1 MQVQF
6 WGTRGSIPKPG
17 PTTIR
22 YGGNTSCVEVR
33 TERGT
38 LIIIDGGS
46 GLHGLGLKLLSGG
59 RKDLVGHVLISHTH
73 WDHIQGVPFFA
84 PFFVPGHR
92 WDVYGPKG
100 LNQSLRDTLAGQM
113 QHTYFPVS
121 PDQFGATI
129 RYHDLVE
136 GTFEIDD
143 VRITAQYLNHP
154 ALTLGYRLEADG
166 ATFVYCCDHEP
177 FSRAAADGA
186 EFVGLD
192 KRHADFIDGAD
203 LLVHDAQ
210 YTAAEYP
217 AKIGWGHSS
226 HEFVVRLA
234 QRANV
239 KHVALTHHD
248 PLRADEALERIVEG
262 LKVGLTADLSPLVVS
277 AAAEGETIVLT
288 PSHRTG
294 SHGDGQEFDAMTPV
308 EPALVDR
315 YVLVGVGDAKLATA
329 VGDAAKA
336 EGLRV
341 ARCASLDAA
350 RSLVAEDAPSLALV
364 DDTID
369 RDAHKRIGDVIR
381 ETGGDQ
387 IPVVMVAHREA
398 DVEGAADWLVAPFTE
413 SFARAKIRAWVLRE
427 ACRWARAPF
436 PKEETKRLEAIRA
449 LGLLDTDPEE
459 RFDRITRLALALFN
473 VPIATIGFV
482 DERRQWFKSSQ
493 GLKDRENSRDEAFCA
508 HVVHSRAPM
517 IVPDALLDARF
528 AHNPL
533 VLGEPRIRFYAGHP
547 LILADGHCV
556 GTLCLIDTRPRT
568 IEGDDLARFRDLA
581 GIALDEIQAL
591 NGKRIS

>member
-17 PTTIR
+17 PATIR
-22 YGGNTSCVEVR
+22 YGGNTSCVTVR
-33 TERGT
+33 TQRGT
-38 LIIIDGGS
+38 LVVIDGGS
-46 GLHGLGLKLLSGG
+46 GLHGLGLELLSGG

-84 PFFVPGHR
+84 PFFVPGNQ

-143 VRITAQYLNHP
+143 VRITTQYLNHP
-154 ALTLGYRLEADG
+154 ALTLGYRLDADG
-166 ATFVYCCDHEP
+166 ATFVYSCDHEP

-186 EFVGLD
+186 DFVGLD
-192 KRHADFIDGAD
+192 KRHAEFIEGAD

-234 QRANV
+234 QRARV

-248 PLRADEALERIVEG
+248 PLRTDDALDRIVETLRAG
-262 LKVGLTADLSPLVVS
+262 LDAGHSPLVVS
-277 AAAEGETIVLT
+277 AATEGETIILA
-288 PSHRTG
+288 PSRPAG
-294 SHGDGQEFDAMTPV
+294 VPVGGKDFDAMALV
-308 EPALVDR
+308 EPALADR
-315 YVLVGVGDAKLATA
+315 YVLVGVADAKLATA

-336 EGLRV
+336 EGLRIACCSSV
-341 ARCASLDAA
+341 EAA
-350 RSLVAEDAPSLALV
+350 RLLVAEDAPSLALV
-364 DDTID
+364 DNTID
-369 RDAHKRIGDVIR
+369 PEGHKRIGDVIR

-387 IPVVMVAHREA
+387 IPVVMVANREA
-398 DVEGAADWLVAPFTE
+398 DVAGAADWLVAPFTE

-427 ACRWARAPF
+427 ACRWARAPI
-436 PKEETKRLEAIRA
+436 PKEEAKRLASIRA
-449 LGLLDTDPEE
+449 LGLLDTEPEE
-459 RFDRITRLALALFN
+459 RFDRITRLATALFN
-473 VPIATIGFV
+473 VPMATIGFV
-482 DERRQWFKSSQ
+482 DESRQWFKSSQ
-493 GLKDRENSRDEAFCA
+493 GMKDRENSRDEAFCA
-508 HVVHSRAPM
+508 HVVHSREPM

-533 VLGEPRIRFYAGHP
+533 VLGEPRIRFYAGYP
-547 LILADGHCV
+547 LILDDGHCV

-568 IEGDDLARFRDLA
+568 IDGDDLARFRDLA
-581 GIALDEIQAL
+581 GIARDEIRAL
-591 NGKRIS
+591 NGRAA